1 MNRKSVLAVGAHPD
15 DIEFLYSGTLLLLK
29 QKGWAIHMWNL
40 ANGSAGSKTL
50 SAEAIAAK
58 RWEEARSSARIPGA
72 TMHPPLFQDLGIF
85 YGATSLARVSSVVRA
100 IDPSIILT
108 HPPSDYMEDHEN
120 TCRLIVTAAIAKG
133 IPNYLVEPPCKASD
147 GPVALYHAPPLG
159 CRTGLNEPV
168 FPTLFVDIGSVVDE
182 KVRMLLAHESQMEWL
197 RLTQTMTSL
206 EDVVLAES
214 RNIGKLSGVF
224 QCAEAFTPHDKRGF
238 CPENFKPL
246 EEALGEK
253 VFYKP
258 RP

>member
-1 MNRKSVLAVGAHPD
+1 MKQKTVLAVGAHPD

-29 QKGWAIHMWNL
+29 KQGWAIHMWNL
-40 ANGSAGSKTL
+40 SNGNAGSKTL

-85 YGATSLARVSSVVRA
+85 YDAPSLARVSSVVRA

-120 TCRLIVTAAIAKG
+120 TCRLVVTAAIAKG
-133 IPNYLVEPPCKASD
+133 IPNYPVDPPCEAKD

-168 FPTLFVDIGSVVDE
+168 VPTLFVDIGSVVEE

-197 RLTQTMTSL
+197 RQTQTMTSL

-214 RNIGKLSGVF
+214 RNVGKLSGVF
-224 QCAEAFTPHDKRGF
+224 QCAEAFTPHDHRGY

-246 EEALGEK
+246 EEALGANA
-253 VFYKP
+253 FYKP
-258 RP
+258 QT